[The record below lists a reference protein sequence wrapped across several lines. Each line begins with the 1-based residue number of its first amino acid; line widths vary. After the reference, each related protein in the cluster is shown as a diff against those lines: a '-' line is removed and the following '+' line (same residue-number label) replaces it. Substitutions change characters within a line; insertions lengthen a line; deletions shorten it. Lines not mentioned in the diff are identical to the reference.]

1 MILESNART
10 VTAEE
15 ISASLEEGVDAGL
28 IEAQE
33 HQMVRNVFHL
43 DLRPLSSLMVPRG
56 EIEWLDASLSVAQAL
71 QQVAARGEKEAHS
84 WYAVCRDGLDEVTGI
99 ISVARLLALG
109 SQCEGAI
116 EAHVEA
122 AIFVPETLSGMEML
136 EQLRKRPARIMFVVD
151 EYGVVQGMMTPR
163 DLLEAITGE
172 LKSEGGDD
180 WARPLKDGG
189 WMLDGLMPA
198 SELKARLN
206 IDELPHESKG
216 RYNTLAG
223 LLQSEAGSL
232 LAAGAEIEAA
242 GWRFTVVSMQGR
254 RIDKVR
260 ARAINA
266 AARRS

>member
-1 MILESNART
+1 M
-10 VTAEE
+10 
-15 ISASLEEGVDAGL
+15 
-28 IEAQE
+28 
-33 HQMVRNVFHL
+33 
-43 DLRPLSSLMVPRG
+43 
-56 EIEWLDASLSVAQAL
+56 AQAL
-71 QQVAARGEKEAHS
+71 AQVAARGEKEAHS
-84 WYAVCRDGLDEVTGI
+84 WYAVGRGSLDDVAGI

-109 SQCEGAI
+109 QQCEGSI
-116 EAHVEA
+116 EPHCEQ
-122 AIFVPETLSGMEML
+122 AIFVPETLSAMEML

-232 LAAGAEIEAA
+232 LATGAEIDAA
-242 GWRFTVVSMQGR
+242 GWRFTVVAMQGR

-266 AARRS
+266 AVRRS